1 MNNKIG
7 KRKPIGYEN
16 QWRDTSAT
24 LTTNMNLYLL
34 FLTYFLF
41 CVRII
46 TFFFLKNDKIYF
58 PHKRIEFSN

>member
-46 TFFFLKNDKIYF
+46 AFFF
-58 PHKRIEFSN
+58 